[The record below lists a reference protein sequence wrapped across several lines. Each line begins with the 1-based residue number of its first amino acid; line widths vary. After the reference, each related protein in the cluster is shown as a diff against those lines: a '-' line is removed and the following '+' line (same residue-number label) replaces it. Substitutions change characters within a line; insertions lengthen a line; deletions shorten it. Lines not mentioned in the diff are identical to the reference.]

1 MRLRVFRRLLCLILL
16 RDFLPPTP
24 SRTEKTLQ
32 TTAIVVMLC
41 EGHFHA
47 LGISF
52 FRATCKG
59 FVAKC
64 RDILFQPLNL
74 CRLRVQGFPLAA
86 LLPEHVRAA
95 STQVFGHLVQLLL
108 RLQHL
113 LRGLEE
119 ILALPQLPQ
128 PCQNVAVSSASVGGH
143 VRSDYDG
150 RLRRS
155 VPFLGLR

>member
-24 SRTEKTLQ
+24 SRTFGPQGTEKTLQ

-108 RLQHL
+108 QIGR
-113 LRGLEE
+113 
-119 ILALPQLPQ
+119 A
-128 PCQNVAVSSASVGGH
+128 H
-143 VRSDYDG
+143 V
-150 RLRRS
+150 
-155 VPFLGLR
+155 